1 MNEERYNL
9 AVESIETATSVNRLG
24 VVSKAIET
32 RAAEGVFSEVEAL
45 VLQGMVLRR
54 AYKLGGLM
62 TGKESVYVNG

>member
-1 MNEERYNL
+1 MDAERYNL
-9 AVESIETATSVNRLG
+9 AVESIETATSVKRLG
-24 VVSKAIET
+24 VVSEAIET

-62 TGKESVYVNG
+62 TGKESGDVNS